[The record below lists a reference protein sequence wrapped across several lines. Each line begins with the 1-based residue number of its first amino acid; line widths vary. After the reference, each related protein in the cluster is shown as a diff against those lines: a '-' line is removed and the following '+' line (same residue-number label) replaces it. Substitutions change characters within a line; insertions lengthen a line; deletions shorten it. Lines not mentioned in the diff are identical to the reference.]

1 MTEFP
6 KLSSEVR
13 QTLIG
18 YFQQKMK
25 DIVEMDSAENKI
37 WYSKRDTAYC
47 GMWQMCDMIIDQLI
61 FQDNE
66 EDKMTVNQ
74 GFNIISTTSTAY
86 TGIATM
92 NINPKASI
100 CVSASLLTNILDAIK
115 QTGNYE
121 IMLSIYSNAN
131 LTAGVLGFHLP
142 LNHHNIKDD
151 AVPIVV
157 CAGRYTSGYSDSLI
171 NQKRF
176 CDVIEKELG
185 MKKRR

>member
-1 MTEFP
+1 MNEFP

-18 YFQQKMK
+18 YLQQQMK

-66 EDKMTVNQ
+66 DKMTVNQ
-74 GFNIISTTSTAY
+74 GFDIISATSTAY

-100 CVSASLLTNILDAIK
+100 CVSVSLLTDILNAIN
-115 QTGNYE
+115 QTGYYN
-121 IMLSIYSNAN
+121 IMLSTYSNTN

-142 LNHHNIKDD
+142 SNHNIKDE

-157 CAGRYTSGYSDSLI
+157 CAGRYTNGYSESLI

-185 MKKRR
+185 MRKRR

>member
-18 YFQQKMK
+18 YFQQQMK
-25 DIVEMDSAENKI
+25 DIVELDSAENKI
-37 WYSKRDTAYC
+37 WYSKRNTVYC
-47 GMWQMCDMIIDQLI
+47 GMWQMCDMIIDQLK
-61 FQDNE
+61 FQDNA
-66 EDKMTVNQ
+66 DKMTVNQ
-74 GFNIISTTSTAY
+74 GFNIISATSTAY

-92 NINPKASI
+92 NINPKTSI
-100 CVSASLLTNILDAIK
+100 CVSVSLLTDILNAIN
-115 QTGNYE
+115 QTGYYN
-121 IMLSIYSNAN
+121 IMLSTYSNTN

-142 LNHHNIKDD
+142 SNHNIKDE

-157 CAGRYTSGYSDSLI
+157 CAGRYTNGYSESLI

-185 MKKRR
+185 MRKRR

>member
-13 QTLIG
+13 QILIG
-18 YFQQKMK
+18 YFQQLMK
-25 DIVEMDSAENKI
+25 DIVELDSADNKI
-37 WYSKRDTAYC
+37 WFSKRDTAYC
-47 GMWQMCDMIIDQLI
+47 GMWQMCDTIIDQLK
-61 FQDNE
+61 FQDNK
-66 EDKMTVNQ
+66 DKMTVNQ
-74 GFNIISTTSTAY
+74 GFNIISATSTAY

-142 LNHHNIKDD
+142 LNYNIKDD
-151 AVPIVV
+151 AVPIVL
-157 CAGRYTSGYSDSLI
+157 CAGRYTNGYSDSLI

>member
-18 YFQQKMK
+18 YFQQQMK
-25 DIVEMDSAENKI
+25 DIVELDSAENKI
-37 WYSKRDTAYC
+37 WYSKRDTVYC

-66 EDKMTVNQ
+66 DKMTVNQ
-74 GFNIISTTSTAY
+74 GFNIISATSTAY

-100 CVSASLLTNILDAIK
+100 CVSVSLLTDILNAIN
-115 QTGNYE
+115 QTGYYN
-121 IMLSIYSNAN
+121 IMLSTYSNTN

-142 LNHHNIKDD
+142 SNHNIKDE

-157 CAGRYTSGYSDSLI
+157 CAGRYTNGYSESLI

-185 MKKRR
+185 MRKRR

>member
-1 MTEFP
+1 MNEFP

-18 YFQQKMK
+18 YLQQQMK

-66 EDKMTVNQ
+66 DKMTVNQ
-74 GFNIISTTSTAY
+74 GFDIISATSTAY

-92 NINPKASI
+92 NINPKTSI
-100 CVSASLLTNILDAIK
+100 CVSASLLTDILDAIK
-115 QTGNYE
+115 QTGNYT
-121 IMLSIYSNAN
+121 IMLSIYPNTN
-131 LTAGVLGFHLP
+131 LTAGVIGFHLP
-142 LNHHNIKDD
+142 LNHNIKDD

-157 CAGRYTSGYSDSLI
+157 CAGRYLNGYSDSLI

>member
-18 YFQQKMK
+18 YLQQQMK

-37 WYSKRDTAYC
+37 WYSKRDSAYC

-66 EDKMTVNQ
+66 DKMTVNQ
-74 GFNIISTTSTAY
+74 GFDIISATSTAY

-100 CVSASLLTNILDAIK
+100 CVSASLLTDILDAIK
-115 QTGNYE
+115 QTGNYT
-121 IMLSIYSNAN
+121 IMLSIYPNTN
-131 LTAGVLGFHLP
+131 LTAGVIGFHLP
-142 LNHHNIKDD
+142 LNHNIKDD

-157 CAGRYTSGYSDSLI
+157 CAGRYMNGYSDSLI

-176 CDVIEKELG
+176 CDIIEKELG
-185 MKKRR
+185 MRKRR

>member
-1 MTEFP
+1 MNEFP

-13 QTLIG
+13 QTLIE
-18 YFQQKMK
+18 YFKREMK

-66 EDKMTVNQ
+66 DKMTVNQ
-74 GFNIISTTSTAY
+74 GFNIISATSTAY

-100 CVSASLLTNILDAIK
+100 CVSVSLLTDILNAIE
-115 QTGNYE
+115 QTGNTT
-121 IMLSIYSNAN
+121 IILSIYSNTN
-131 LTAGVLGFHLP
+131 LPAGILGFHLP
-142 LNHHNIKDD
+142 LNHNIKDE

-157 CAGRYTSGYSDSLI
+157 CAGRYTNGYSDSLI

-176 CDVIEKELG
+176 CDIIEKELG

>member
-66 EDKMTVNQ
+66 NKMTVNQ
-74 GFNIISTTSTAY
+74 GFNIISATSTAY

-100 CVSASLLTNILDAIK
+100 CVSVSLLTDILNAIK

>member
-1 MTEFP
+1 MNEFP

-13 QTLIG
+13 QILIR
-18 YFQQKMK
+18 YFQQEMK
-25 DIVEMDSAENKI
+25 DIVELDSAENKI
-37 WYSKRDTAYC
+37 WYSKRDTANC
-47 GMWQMCDMIIDQLI
+47 GMWQMCDMIIDQLK

-66 EDKMTVNQ
+66 EKKMTVNQ
-74 GFNIISTTSTAY
+74 GFNIISATSTAY

-100 CVSASLLTNILDAIK
+100 CVSASLLTNILDAIN

-121 IMLSIYSNAN
+121 IMLSIYSNTN

-142 LNHHNIKDD
+142 LNHNIKDD

-157 CAGRYTSGYSDSLI
+157 CSGRYTSGYSDSLI

-176 CDVIEKELG
+176 CDIIVKELG
-185 MKKRR
+185 MIKRR